1 MRLGIIGTAQAGT
14 LEQLRSA
21 VELFFRDPQL
31 KQIIYL
37 GEDAALDE
45 VAAQLAHEQLD
56 ETAFLQRGV
65 ELACHGTADA
75 LEQLLRAD
83 RESER
88 LSVLRR
94 LPEPPACAIEMLE
107 KWIVLAVHDKAV
119 LEEDDVANAQ
129 VIVYGRADEA
139 AFKRFGPR
147 VFLTPGPLHK
157 GCVGSV
163 SLRGDGS
170 LDIAIL
176 DLEGTTLQS
185 ESIAPATGKVV
196 VTS

>member
-1 MRLGIIGTAQAGT
+1 MRLGIIGTAQGGT

-21 VELFFRDPQL
+21 VELFFGDPQL

-37 GEDAALDE
+37 GDDAALDE

-56 ETAFLQRGV
+56 EAAFLQRGA
-65 ELACHGTADA
+65 ELAVHGTADA

-83 RESER
+83 REAER
-88 LSVLRR
+88 LSVLRH
-94 LPEPPACAIEMLE
+94 LPEAPACAIEMLE
-107 KWIVLAVHDKAV
+107 KWVVLAVHDKAV

-129 VIVYGRADEA
+129 VIIYGESDEA

-147 VFLTPGPLHK
+147 AFLTPGPLHK
-157 GCVGSV
+157 GCVGSI
-163 SLRGDGS
+163 SLRDDGS

-176 DLEGTTLQS
+176 DLQGAILQS
-185 ESIAPATGKVV
+185 DSIAPATGKVV